1 MPRRHSVKTGE
12 SFLFSFSFWLLVDA
26 SKSLDI
32 RTVEKHGRKF
42 RFYPPFRSGGINR
55 LPMPPIRAENAL
67 FLAGRKKAP
76 FPAKGELIVLAAI
89 PQANDPTKM
98 TLTHELGTDFKTKPS
113 EFPMDSLRIDSFPGT
128 QININQQVVNFLDRL
143 RLSSRPWWINRSIDP
158 IVGLQRNAF
167 ASDKFGQPLEMPYG
181 GCGARTP
188 NGIEKAVT
196 NNI

>member
-1 MPRRHSVKTGE
+1 
-12 SFLFSFSFWLLVDA
+12 
-26 SKSLDI
+26 
-32 RTVEKHGRKF
+32 
-42 RFYPPFRSGGINR
+42 
-55 LPMPPIRAENAL
+55 
-67 FLAGRKKAP
+67 
-76 FPAKGELIVLAAI
+76 VLAAI